1 MRAKTTAE
9 AWKMANEL
17 FPTDYMKDD
26 VLSKRAGYPQYYSTS
41 PEHSD
46 DHINDLNVRLE
57 VVIGGKCTN
66 IWIEEK
72 EVAHQ
77 EKVHMSQRLYRDIWM
92 LINGQVDEAEREM
105 EYWLSRLDEID
116 RLDPE
121 DASPL
126 RSAVGQIRDCRSRIH
141 HFEALLEQFEKE
153 VEG

>member
-57 VVIGGKCTN
+57 VVIG
-66 IWIEEK
+66 
-72 EVAHQ
+72 
-77 EKVHMSQRLYRDIWM
+77 
-92 LINGQVDEAEREM
+92 
-105 EYWLSRLDEID
+105 
-116 RLDPE
+116 
-121 DASPL
+121 
-126 RSAVGQIRDCRSRIH
+126 
-141 HFEALLEQFEKE
+141 
-153 VEG
+153 

>member
-1 MRAKTTAE
+1 MKAKTTAE

-72 EVAHQ
+72 EVAPQ
-77 EKVHMSQRLYRDIWM
+77 EKVHMSQKLYRDIWM
-92 LINGQVDEAEREM
+92 LVSGQVDKAKREM
-105 EYWLSRLDEID
+105 EYGLSQLDEID
-116 RLDPE
+116 HLDPKN
-121 DASPL
+121 AIPL
-126 RSAVGQIRDCRSRIH
+126 KSAVDQIKDCRSRIH
-141 HFEALLEQFEKE
+141 HFEAMLEQFEKE